1 MTDRRQF
8 VAGVLAASALH
19 AVPALAQAQWP
30 ARPIR
35 IVAPLPPGGS
45 YDYLARIIADDFRQT
60 LGQPVVVENRVG
72 ADGRLGIEYVARQPA
87 DGYTV
92 GIIANTHV
100 VHPALFTKMP
110 YDVLKDLDPVG
121 LIARAPFV
129 LVVHPSV
136 KASGVAEYIAL
147 ARSTPGK
154 VTFGSSGVGSPF
166 HLAGELMKVMAT
178 LDMLHVPYKGS
189 GPVIQA
195 LLAGEV
201 NSAFA
206 ALGPVLPHIRAG
218 RLRALGI
225 VDFARTGVLPELP
238 TVAEAGPLPG
248 FGLDSWLGL
257 VVPSGTPRAI
267 VERMSDALAKLVRMP
282 DFAEEKLRRQSYDP
296 IGSTPSQMAEVMRA
310 DVARYAKLV
319 RDAKIPAE

>member
-1 MTDRRQF
+1 MVSDERSRGEGKPVSRVFEDRLYGVVHARRGLAF
-8 VAGVLAASALH
+8 ARVAAALGALGVLGVLGAASAAAQPNWPTRPMRVIVPVVPGSFTDVVGRAL
-19 AVPALAQAQWP
+19 AAEITEASGQPALVDNRPGAGTTIGASLVAKSAPDGHTLLMTENSFSIAP
-30 ARPIR
+30 ALYRRTLPFDPIR
-35 IVAPLPPGGS
+35 
-45 YDYLARIIADDFRQT
+45 DF
-60 LGQPVVVENRVG
+60 QPVT
-72 ADGRLGIEYVARQPA
+72 LVA
-87 DGYTV
+87 V
-92 GIIANTHV
+92 
-100 VHPALFTKMP
+100 
-110 YDVLKDLDPVG
+110 
-121 LIARAPFV
+121 
-129 LVVHPSV
+129 
-136 KASGVAEYIAL
+136 
-147 ARSTPGK
+147 
-154 VTFGSSGVGSPF
+154 
-166 HLAGELMKVMAT
+166 
-178 LDMLHVPYKGS
+178 DMLHVPYKGS

-225 VDFARTGVLPELP
+225 VDSARTGVLPELP